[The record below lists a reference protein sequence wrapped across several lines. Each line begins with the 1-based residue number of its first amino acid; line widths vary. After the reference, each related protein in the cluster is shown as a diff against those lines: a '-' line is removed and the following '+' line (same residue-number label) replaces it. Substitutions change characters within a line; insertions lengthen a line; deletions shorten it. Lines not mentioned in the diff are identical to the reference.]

1 MIHPQVITKNRVPEF
16 VVLPYKEYGLLL
28 DALEDQKDI
37 ESIQEFHETSAGTI
51 PFELLKSIANK
62 GRNAV
67 NAFREFRKMSQTALA
82 SKAGISR
89 QYLCQIESGQRKGSG
104 SVLKKIASVLDID
117 VDLLIPNP

>member
-1 MIHPQVITKNRVPEF
+1 MPEF

-37 ESIQEFHETSAGTI
+37 KSIQEFHETGAETI
-51 PFELLKSIANK
+51 PFELLKSVTNK
-62 GRNAV
+62 GKNAV

-89 QYLCQIESGQRKGSG
+89 QYLCQIESNQRKGSG
-104 SVLKKIASVLDID
+104 SVLKKIASVLDVD
-117 VDLLIPNP
+117 VDLLISNP